1 LSAPCY
7 SLSRHN
13 TLLRKK
19 EPSKNF
25 SKILGDG
32 ASNYLLRPLEGFS
45 SSLEEEKALE
55 CGGLKDL
62 HNEIDRLKKLK
73 DFHIFIL
80 NPKEVTHV
88 ATRNKTMFLTFS

>member
-7 SLSRHN
+7 SLRRHN

-32 ASNYLLRPLEGFS
+32 ASNYLLRTLEGFS
-45 SSLEEEKALE
+45 STLEEEKALE
-55 CGGLKDL
+55 CNL
-62 HNEIDRLKKLK
+62 RPTSFRPPKKFNSEK
-73 DFHIFIL
+73 QTKQF
-80 NPKEVTHV
+80 KEKGDWKKIGVSV
-88 ATRNKTMFLTFS
+88 R